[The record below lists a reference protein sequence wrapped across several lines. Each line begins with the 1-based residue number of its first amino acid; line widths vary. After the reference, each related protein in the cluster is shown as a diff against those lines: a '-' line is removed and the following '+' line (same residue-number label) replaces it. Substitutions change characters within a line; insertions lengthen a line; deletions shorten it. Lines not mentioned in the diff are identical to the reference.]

1 MNCIGVDIGSQEHV
15 AYFPD
20 RQETFR
26 FSNTDS
32 GFAAFQQ
39 KLTSHAE
46 QEKLLVVMEATGVY
60 HQRLAQYLHHEQVQ
74 VVVLNPAQVKYYAKS
89 QLRRSKTDPVD
100 ARIIS
105 EYASRHDLK
114 SWVPLTTARQHLQ
127 QACTAREAVLKT
139 QQQLQNVLH
148 ALQQQ
153 AEPCGAVLEVL
164 TQLRQQLQEAQ
175 EVLEDGVQQTLE
187 SQAELQEEVQ
197 LLQSVPGIGPV
208 VSVQLLA
215 NTGSLG
221 RFSCSAALVCFAGM
235 DVRMRQSGKH
245 EGGRHLSKVG
255 HASLRK
261 AAYQAALGA
270 IRSKSRLGEYYRG
283 LRLRGK
289 PGKVAL
295 CALARKILRIAFAV
309 VKQGKPFDPAYP
321 GP

>member
-1 MNCIGVDIGSQEHV
+1 MKCIGVDISSQEHV

-20 RQETFR
+20 HQATFR
-26 FSNTDS
+26 FSNTES
-32 GFAAFQQ
+32 GFESFHQ
-39 KLTSHAE
+39 KLTQQPSPE
-46 QEKLLVVMEATGVY
+46 DLQVVMEATGVY
-60 HQRLAQYLHHEQVQ
+60 HQRLAQYLYHHQVR

-105 EYASRHDLK
+105 EYATRHEVK
-114 SWVPLTTARQHLQ
+114 RWEPLTTARQHLQ

-139 QQQLQNVLH
+139 EQQLHNVLH

-153 AEPCGAVLEVL
+153 AESCGGVLEVL
-164 TQLRQQLQEAQ
+164 TQLMKQAQDAQ
-175 EVLEDGVQQTLE
+175 ERLEEEVQKILNT
-187 SQAELQEEVQ
+187 QAELQEEVK

-208 VSVQLLA
+208 VSVQLVA
-215 NTGSLG
+215 GTGSLQ

-245 EGGRHLSKVG
+245 EAGRHLSKVG

-270 IRSKSRLGEYYRG
+270 IRSKSRLAEYYRG
-283 LRLRGK
+283 LRSRGK
-289 PGKVAL
+289 PAKVAL

-309 VKQGKPFDPAYP
+309 VQQGKPFDPAYP
-321 GP
+321 GS